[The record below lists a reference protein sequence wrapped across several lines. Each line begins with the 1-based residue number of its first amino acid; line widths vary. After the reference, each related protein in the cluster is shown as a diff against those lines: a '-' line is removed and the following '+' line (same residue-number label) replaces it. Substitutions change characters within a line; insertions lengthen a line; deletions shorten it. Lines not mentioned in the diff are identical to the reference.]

1 MISEKI
7 NERGERFVEN
17 KRHVAVLLDLF
28 KTMHHELPR
37 GAAADQSEIE
47 SLCEEVCQLQ
57 QVSKMV
63 QAYHSH
69 HFDAVIE
76 HFQKFPY
83 IPNDDYALESC
94 AKKLCEKYKQ
104 HLGILHKLIELYCKA
119 LILQARTRNGGR
131 SRDHGDTLRL
141 YHLLVQRL
149 PETYSF
155 KGQISSELSKTSRAL
170 AAI

>member
-28 KTMHHELPR
+28 KTMRHELAP
-37 GAAADQSEIE
+37 GALADQSDIR
-47 SLCEEVCQLQ
+47 SLCEEVQQLH
-57 QVSKMV
+57 QVFKMV

-69 HFDAVIE
+69 HFDAVIG
-76 HFQKFPY
+76 HFEKFPY
-83 IPNDDYALESC
+83 IPRDDRALESC
-94 AKKLCEKYKQ
+94 AKKLCEKYER
-104 HLGILHKLIELYCKA
+104 HLGILHKLIELFCKA
-119 LILQARTRNGGR
+119 LILQARTRNGRR
-131 SRDHGDTLRL
+131 SRDYADQLRL
-141 YHLLVQRL
+141 YHLLVQYL

-170 AAI
+170 ATI